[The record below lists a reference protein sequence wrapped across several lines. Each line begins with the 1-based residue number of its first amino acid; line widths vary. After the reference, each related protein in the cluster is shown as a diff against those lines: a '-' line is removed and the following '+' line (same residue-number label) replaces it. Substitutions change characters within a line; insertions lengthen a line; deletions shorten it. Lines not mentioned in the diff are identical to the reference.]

1 MNEYIKKIDDAAR
14 EHLRKIAYAYKDL
27 ERAEKLMTEANASH
41 VERRILNAKTNLIDA
56 QDGVKKAKRDAMAAL
71 DSLRIMRNE
80 LVQDAVRRTTV
91 NPEAVDMAA
100 LELMKSGIM
109 RATDYDSMLG
119 KFPNNPTMAR
129 LIAKYAGDAADAEK
143 DDRISRTAFAAVA
156 ARARDTVNPEGD
168 LGDFDGMIDLFARSI
183 NNRHMIPHYDGL
195 AAPFT
200 GITNP
205 GNPLSNVAEH

>member
-27 ERAEKLMTEANASH
+27 ERAEKLMTAANASRD
-41 VERRILNAKTNLIDA
+41 ERRILNAKTNLIDA
-56 QDGVKKAKRDAMAAL
+56 QDGVKKAKKDAMAAL
-71 DSLRIMRNE
+71 DSLRVMRNG
-80 LVQDAVRRTTV
+80 LVQDAVRRTAV
-91 NPEAVDMAA
+91 NPEAVDVAA
-100 LELMKSGIM
+100 LELLKSGIM
-109 RATDYDSMLG
+109 RPTDYDAMLD
-119 KFPNNPTMAR
+119 KFGSNPTMTR
-129 LIAKYAGDAADAEK
+129 LIAKYAEDAANAEK
-143 DDRISRTAFAAVA
+143 NDTTARIAFTAMQ
-156 ARARDTVNPEGD
+156 ARARDMVNPEADVGA
-168 LGDFDGMIDLFARSI
+168 FDGMMDLFARSI